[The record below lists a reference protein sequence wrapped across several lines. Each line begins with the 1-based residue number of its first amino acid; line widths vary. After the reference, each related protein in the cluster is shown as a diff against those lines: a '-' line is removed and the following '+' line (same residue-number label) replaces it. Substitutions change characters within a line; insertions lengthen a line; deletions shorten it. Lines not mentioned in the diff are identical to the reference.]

1 MKGSIIMTSITKV
14 LKFNPDEYDGDWTD
28 GLNVLIQRERM
39 NSDNVLIGI
48 EPSLDRKE
56 YVLMFSHI
64 ASNKKGY
71 QPKKLNEGSDKAT
84 YKQINY
90 LKTLA
95 RNNDEVLTNVD
106 FNTLTKVQAGKLI
119 GKLKRESKNEQQ
131 DYTQEKLPGFNMDS
145 LEGMFD
151 EK

>member
-14 LKFNPDEYDGDWTD
+14 LKFNPEEYDGDWTD
-28 GLNVLIQRERM
+28 GLNELIQWERL
-39 NSDNVLIGI
+39 NSNNVLVGI

-56 YVLMFSHI
+56 YVLMFSRI
-64 ASNKKGY
+64 TPNENGY
-71 QPKKLNEGSDKAT
+71 QPKKLNEDSNKAT

-131 DYTQEKLPGFNMDS
+131 DIKQEKLPDFDMDS

-151 EK
+151 KN